1 MLSLLFYLG
10 AMCKKFQLNRILF
23 TMEKLSLI
31 ENCQILSFFVE
42 FPDFILVH
50 FIVSLY
56 QKYQRYLTLFFL
68 VMLRNSKN
76 LLHHNFIM
84 IYAADL

>member
-31 ENCQILSFFVE
+31 ENCQILSFLVE

-50 FIVSLY
+50 FIFSLY
-56 QKYQRYLTLFFL
+56 QKYQTYLTFFFL
-68 VMLRNSKN
+68 VMLGNSKSS
-76 LLHHNFIM
+76 LHHKFIK

>member
-31 ENCQILSFFVE
+31 ENCQMLSFLIE

-50 FIVSLY
+50 FIFSLY
-56 QKYQRYLTLFFL
+56 QKYQTYLTFLFL
-68 VMLRNSKN
+68 VMHGNSIGS
-76 LLHHNFIM
+76 LHHNFIV
-84 IYAADL
+84 IYAAD

>member
-31 ENCQILSFFVE
+31 ENCQILSFLVE
-42 FPDFILVH
+42 FPDFILVLLI
-50 FIVSLY
+50 FSLY
-56 QKYQRYLTLFFL
+56 QKYQTYLTFLFL
-68 VMLRNSKN
+68 VMHGNSIKS
-76 LLHHNFIM
+76 LHHNFIV
-84 IYAADL
+84 IYAAD

>member
-23 TMEKLSLI
+23 TMEKSSLI
-31 ENCQILSFFVE
+31 DNCQILCFLVE

-50 FIVSLY
+50 FIFSLY
-56 QKYQRYLTLFFL
+56 QKYQTYLTFFFL
-68 VMLRNSKN
+68 VMLENSKS
-76 LLHHNFIM
+76 LLQHKFIM
-84 IYAADL
+84 MYAADL

>member
-31 ENCQILSFFVE
+31 ENCQILSFLVE

-50 FIVSLY
+50 FIFSLY
-56 QKYQRYLTLFFL
+56 QKYQTYLTFLFL
-68 VMLRNSKN
+68 VMHGNSISS
-76 LLHHNFIM
+76 LHHNFIV
-84 IYAADL
+84 IYAAD